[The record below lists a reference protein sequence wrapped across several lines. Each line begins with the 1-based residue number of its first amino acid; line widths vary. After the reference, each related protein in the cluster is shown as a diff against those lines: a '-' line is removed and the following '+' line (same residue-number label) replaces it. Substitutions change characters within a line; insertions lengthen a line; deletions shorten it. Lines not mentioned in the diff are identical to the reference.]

1 MAFWWVVE
9 FGDGDRVQVCTDSD
23 VKFEAWQKVSRM
35 FPGRELVSINT
46 ESETSEALEE
56 WGMRS

>member
-9 FGDGDRVQVCTDSD
+9 FGDGERVQVCTDTNE
-23 VKFEAWQKVSRM
+23 KFEAWQKVSRM
-35 FPGRELVSINT
+35 FPSRELIAINT
-46 ESETSEALEE
+46 ESEGVEALEE